1 MSGTEKRYPD
11 CTGCGRLACSSGLS
25 EKAPENCP
33 MVLDEDLFDRSFT
46 EFQKK
51 NLNNLAC
58 NAALVEAEGYCEW
71 TRIEEI
77 IAFAR
82 RLEYKRIG
90 LAYCI
95 GLRLEAERVSTIL
108 TDSGFDLVSAICKAG
123 SIPKEKLGLTDK
135 DKIKPGHYEAMCNP
149 VAQAMLLNK
158 AKTELKVVL
167 GLCVGHDSLFL
178 QYAEPPVT
186 ILAVKDRVLAHNPL
200 GAIYAEHYF
209 KKRFRTP

>member
-1 MSGTEKRYPD
+1 MSENEKLNPSCAD
-11 CTGCGRLACSSGLS
+11 CGKLACSSGL
-25 EKAPENCP
+25 KKNGPDNCP
-33 MVLDEDLFDRSFT
+33 MINNDELFQHSLD
-46 EFQKK
+46 EFQKEK
-51 NLNNLAC
+51 INKLAC
-58 NAALVEAEGYCEW
+58 SAALVESEGYCEW

-82 RLEYKRIG
+82 RSDFNRIG

-95 GLRLEAERVSTIL
+95 GLRREAERFSAIL
-108 TDSGFDLVSAICKAG
+108 TNQGFEVISAVCKAG
-123 SIPKEKLGLTDK
+123 SIPKEELGLSDEQ
-135 DKIKPGHYEAMCNP
+135 KIKPGHFEAICNP
-149 VAQAMLLNK
+149 IAQAMLLNK

-178 QYAEPPVT
+178 QFAEPPVT

-209 KKRFRTP
+209 KKRF

>member
-1 MSGTEKRYPD
+1 MPDRDTNYPD
-11 CTGCGRLACSSGLS
+11 CAGCSKLTCSSGL
-25 EKAPENCP
+25 KNNAPDNCP
-33 MVLDEDLFDRSFT
+33 MVNDEDIFNQSLS
-46 EFQKK
+46 EFRKEK
-51 NLNNLAC
+51 INKLAC
-58 NAALVEAEGYCEW
+58 SAALVESEGYCEW
-71 TRIEEI
+71 TRVEEI

-82 RLEYKRIG
+82 RSGFHRIG

-95 GLRLEAERVSTIL
+95 GLRREAERFSEIL
-108 TDSGFDLVSAICKAG
+108 TNQGFEVVSAVCKAG
-123 SIPKEKLGLTDK
+123 SIPKEELGLSDEQ
-135 DKIKPGHYEAMCNP
+135 KIKPGHFEAMCNP

-178 QYAEPPVT
+178 QFAEPPVT

-209 KKRFRTP
+209 KKRF

>member
-1 MSGTEKRYPD
+1 MPLNEKRYPD
-11 CTGCGRLACSSGLS
+11 CTSCGRLACSSGLK
-25 EKAPENCP
+25 EKTPESCP
-33 MVLDEDLFDRSFT
+33 MVFDEELFDRSFT
-46 EFQKK
+46 EFQKE

-58 NAALVEAEGYCEW
+58 SAALVEAEGYCKW

-108 TDSGFDLVSAICKAG
+108 TNSGFDVVSAICKAG
-123 SIPKEKLGLTDK
+123 SIPKEKLGLTDNN
-135 DKIKPGHYEAMCNP
+135 KIKPGHFEAMCNP

-209 KKRFRTP
+209 KKRF